1 MEATDSTGVEYVN
14 SSALRR
20 CKFLA
25 QYANLPWVLRASM
38 EMAFQHFYIG
48 LG

>member
-1 MEATDSTGVEYVN
+1 MEPTGSTGVEYVN
-14 SSALRR
+14 SSASRH
-20 CKFLA
+20 CKFPA
-25 QYANLPWVLRASM
+25 QYANPPWVLRASI